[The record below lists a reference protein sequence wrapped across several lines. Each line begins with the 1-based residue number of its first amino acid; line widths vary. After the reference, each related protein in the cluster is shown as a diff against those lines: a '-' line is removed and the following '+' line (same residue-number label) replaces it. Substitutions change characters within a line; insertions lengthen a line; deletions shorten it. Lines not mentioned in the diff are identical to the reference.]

1 MKLLITGATGY
12 LGSHLVAKWL
22 ETGHQIAI
30 IKRRSS
36 NPIRINE
43 YVQDVACF
51 NVEDGLDAPFRSFGQ
66 FDVLV
71 HVATCY
77 GRHGET
83 ELEVLEANLNF
94 PLRLLQAFIQS
105 GSGLFINTGTVLDKF
120 VSPYALSKYQFLEW
134 LRWYASKGELSG
146 INVRLEN
153 MYGPGD
159 DVSKFTSHV
168 VRNCLDGKASLDL
181 TDGLQK
187 RDFIYINDVVSAY
200 DHLLGGVLSQ
210 DNGVVDVGV
219 GTGVA
224 TTIRGF
230 AEMVKEASG
239 SGTDLRFGTV
249 PTRTGEMAES
259 KADIRCLQSLGWRPE
274 YNLAAGLKKMIE
286 QESRFN

>member
-12 LGSHLVAKWL
+12 LGSHLVAKWIGV
-22 ETGHQIAI
+22 GHQVAI
-30 IKRRSS
+30 IKRRTS
-36 NPIRINE
+36 NLTRIHE

-51 NVEDGLDAPFRSFGQ
+51 NVEDGLDRPFRTFGQ
-66 FDVLV
+66 FDALV

-83 ELEVLEANLNF
+83 DLEVLEANLNF
-94 PLRLLQAFIQS
+94 PLQLLQAFIRN

-134 LRWYASKGELSG
+134 LRWYAGKGELSG

-159 DVSKFTSHV
+159 DVTKFTSHV
-168 VRNCLDGKASLDL
+168 VRSCLDGKASLDL

-187 RDFIYINDVVSAY
+187 RDFIYISDVVSAY
-200 DHLLGGVLSQ
+200 DHLLGGVLSRG
-210 DNGVVDVGV
+210 NGVVDVDV

-224 TTIRGF
+224 TSIRVF
-230 AEMVKEASG
+230 AEMVKQASG
-239 SGTDLRFGTV
+239 SGTDLRFGAV
-249 PTRTGEMAES
+249 PTRAGELAES
-259 KADIRCLQSLGWRPE
+259 KADIRCLQSLGWVPE
-274 YNLAAGLKKMIE
+274 YNLAAGLSETIE
-286 QESRFN
+286 QESRLN